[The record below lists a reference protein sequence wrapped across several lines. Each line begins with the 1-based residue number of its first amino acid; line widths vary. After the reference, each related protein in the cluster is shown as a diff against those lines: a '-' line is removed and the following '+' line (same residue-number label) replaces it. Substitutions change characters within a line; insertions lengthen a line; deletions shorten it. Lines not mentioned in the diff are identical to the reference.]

1 MFKSEKGNVYIN
13 WLVGIIAGLILLLLF
28 LKVLLGP
35 TGLIAQKKEEKVR
48 NSTEKNI
55 MIQLMDE
62 NEDY

>member
-35 TGLIAQKKEEKVR
+35 TGLIEQKKEEKVR